1 MTFWR
6 TTFPVGRF
14 QCNCSIV
21 ADLSAREAIVIDPG
35 DEVPRILEVL
45 QERDLKV
52 TAIVHT
58 HAHLDHIGGTAELC
72 EHTHADSYL
81 HPDDQMLHN
90 LYLQQA
96 MLLGLPL
103 PKYGPIDEML
113 SDGQGLSFG
122 KFELGTLHT
131 LDTHRVRFVLL
142 SQGKISASLVILCFS
157 K

>member
-1 MTFWR
+1 M
-6 TTFPVGRF
+6 
-14 QCNCSIV
+14 
-21 ADLSAREAIVIDPG
+21 
-35 DEVPRILEVL
+35 
-45 QERDLKV
+45 
-52 TAIVHT
+52 HT

-90 LYLQQA
+90 LLPQQA

-142 SQGKISASLVILCFS
+142 SQGKTSASLVILCFEIVSVEPISGVAIQMSSRSRFKISSTIFRMQS
-157 K
+157 KW